1 VQRPLFL
8 VADPPAIP
16 VAIAMLL
23 ATCKCGRGQT
33 EPGQGFRNDAIRLNT
48 LNEA

>member
-1 VQRPLFL
+1 VQRPLFSWRTL
-8 VADPPAIP
+8 PAIP
-16 VAIAMLL
+16 VAIAMLQ

-33 EPGQGFRNDAIRLNT
+33 EPGQGFRNDAIGLNT